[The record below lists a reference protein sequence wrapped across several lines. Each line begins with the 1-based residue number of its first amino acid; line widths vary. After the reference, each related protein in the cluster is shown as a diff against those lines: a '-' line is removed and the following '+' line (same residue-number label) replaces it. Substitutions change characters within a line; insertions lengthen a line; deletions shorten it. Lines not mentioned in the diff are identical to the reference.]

1 MIWLA
6 LFTLTALVLLLPFV
20 PALKEWLRATD
31 VQPVLNDSPQ
41 ALHPSLQ
48 ARAFAERLQ
57 AAVLAGD
64 DEMAGA
70 AIANVPPYGAWP
82 LDALERRAGSSQRVW
97 HTMGDA
103 ELPPDFG
110 FQNEV
115 VAGGDLTSAQRG
127 LYRALFAGGLLRLA
141 KRTMIKRWAHA
152 HVVELSPGCQS
163 SGRISAD
170 DRIHVRGDVLFGVLH
185 APIVRFMPRKPG
197 PGAVATVLPAAPGE
211 VTAGLPAPVVW
222 DNAAARGVCEQAL
235 ELPADSAWAGDLV
248 CRSHLTLGAASKVN
262 GSLKAHGHI
271 AADDGCRIH
280 GNVVAVGRIELGER
294 CAVRGSLISETAI
307 VLGPGCRIGAPEF
320 PATVS
325 APRID
330 VAPGVVVHGTLWAGK
345 SGRSRQSVSRSAA
358 LPNKPGQAVSKSASE
373 ERPNGTATRHERPA
387 P

>member
-1 MIWLA
+1 MIWWL
-6 LFTLTALVLLLPFV
+6 LLLLLSALVCALPFV
-20 PALKEWLRATD
+20 PALKQWLRATD
-31 VQPVLNDSPQ
+31 VQPVLNDTPQ

-48 ARAFAERLQ
+48 ARDFAQRLQ

-64 DEMAGA
+64 DEIGGA
-70 AIANVPPYGAWP
+70 AIASVPPYGSWP
-82 LDALERRAGSSQRVW
+82 LDALERRAGSSERVW

-141 KRTMIKRWAHA
+141 KRTVIKRWAHA
-152 HVVELSPGCQS
+152 HVVEMSPGCQLT
-163 SGRISAD
+163 GRVSAD
-170 DRIHVRGDVLFGVLH
+170 DRIHVRGDVMFAVLH

-197 PGAVATVLPAAPGE
+197 PGTVATALPTAP
-211 VTAGLPAPVVW
+211 TPLPPGLPAPVVW
-222 DNAAARGVCEQAL
+222 DAAAGRGVCEQAL
-235 ELPADSAWAGDLV
+235 ELPADSAWSGDLV
-248 CRSHLTLGAASKVN
+248 CRSHLLLGAGSQVG
-262 GSLKAHGHI
+262 GSLKAHGHV
-271 AADDGCRIH
+271 AADDGCRIQGH
-280 GNVVAVGRIELGER
+280 VVAVGRIELGER

-330 VAPGVVVHGTLWAGK
+330 VAPGVVVHGTLWASK
-345 SGRSRQSVSRSAA
+345 SGRTRQSVSM
-358 LPNKPGQAVSKSASE
+358 AVGRSKSGSVAS
-373 ERPNGTATRHERPA
+373 PVA
-387 P
+387 PSRTPGASR